1 MNLIHCMSRRAHF
14 RRASKDR
21 KVLSGS
27 HILHWK
33 ITLTLIV
40 LCLHFQ
46 VDKSIINLTVGQHH
60 GMVILIHGGAAHC
73 AHQAALAAVSRG
85 KAEGQTV

>member
-1 MNLIHCMSRRAHF
+1 MKTALLKIEKSCQVLTSYIGKSHEHCMF
-14 RRASKDR
+14 
-21 KVLSGS
+21 
-27 HILHWK
+27 
-33 ITLTLIV
+33 V

-46 VDKSIINLTVGQHH
+46 VDQSIINLTVGQHH
-60 GMVILIHGGAAHC
+60 GLVILIHGGAAHG